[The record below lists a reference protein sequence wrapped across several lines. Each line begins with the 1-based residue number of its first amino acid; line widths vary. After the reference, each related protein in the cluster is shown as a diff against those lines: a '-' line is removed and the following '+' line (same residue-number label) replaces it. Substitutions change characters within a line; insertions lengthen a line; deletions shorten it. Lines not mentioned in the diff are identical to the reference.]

1 MWKKPKCPSVDEQV
15 KKMWCGDFPGG
26 PVDNQP
32 PSSAGDVDSS
42 PGQGTKT
49 SHAAGQLSPS
59 DMTTE
64 ALCSEPTSQLR
75 SSPCTAVKT
84 PCVVTKTWCSK
95 INKFMLQKKE
105 NMLCI
110 YVNYYSVI

>member
-1 MWKKPKCPSVDEQV
+1 MFTVALFTIAKMWKKPKCPSVDEQV

-26 PVDNQP
+26 PVANKP

-64 ALCSEPTSQLR
+64 ALCSAAHMETGEQPVHR
-75 SSPCTAVKT
+75 SEDPVC
-84 PCVVTKTWCSK
+84 C
-95 INKFMLQKKE
+95 N
-105 NMLCI
+105 
-110 YVNYYSVI
+110 